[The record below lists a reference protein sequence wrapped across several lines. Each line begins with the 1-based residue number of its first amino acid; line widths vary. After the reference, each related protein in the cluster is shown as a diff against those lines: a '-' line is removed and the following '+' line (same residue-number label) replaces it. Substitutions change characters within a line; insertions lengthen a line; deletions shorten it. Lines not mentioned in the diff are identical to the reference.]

1 LGPDALREPKTETI
15 SRKEERKGNMST
27 DYIFRIEELGQE
39 FNPLV
44 GKKCA
49 NLGEMAK
56 IGLRVPPGFSLS
68 LDAYRQFM
76 SETGVDKE
84 INEYLNGLNHGFE
97 TIDQFNEASAELRR
111 IVESKDMPGEMKD
124 RVLFHYREIC
134 RKCNKERVP
143 VSTRSAGAASH
154 PGQYE
159 THLNVIGESD
169 LIKNIIKVWAS
180 TFNARSL
187 SARKRLGLPLG
198 SDPIGVAVI
207 KMVNARSAGVL
218 FTADPNTG
226 NRSIMIIEANWG
238 LGESVVGGEAL
249 PDVYVLDKES
259 LEIVDTKLGSKKRC
273 ITCQEVGVAEVET
286 SPDQCNTFC
295 LSDQEVKEIGR
306 LGKILEAHFGVPQ
319 DTEWAIDKDLQ
330 CPESVVLL
338 QTRAE
343 VIAEQKKPV
352 DRILDLMLSR
362 MG

>member
-1 LGPDALREPKTETI
+1 
-15 SRKEERKGNMST
+15 MSV

-39 FNPLV
+39 FSSQV

-56 IGLRVPPGFSLS
+56 IGLRVPPGFALS
-68 LDAYRQFM
+68 LDAYKRFM
-76 SETGVDKE
+76 TETGAEKE
-84 INEYLNGLNHGFE
+84 INEYLNSLAHGFE
-97 TIDQFNEASAELRR
+97 SIDHFNEASAALRKM
-111 IVESKDMPGEMKD
+111 VESKEMPGEMKD
-124 RVLFHYREIC
+124 RILSYYREIG
-134 RKCNKERVP
+134 RKCNVERVA
-143 VSTRSAGAASH
+143 VSTRSAGASSH

-159 THLNVIGESD
+159 THLNVIGETD
-169 LIKNIIKVWAS
+169 LIKNIIKVWS
-180 TFNARSL
+180 SSFNARSL

-259 LEIVDTKLGSKKRC
+259 LEIVDTRLGSKKRC

-286 SPDQCNTFC
+286 SPDQCNAFC
-295 LSDQEVKEIGR
+295 LADREVKEIGR
-306 LGKILEAHFGVPQ
+306 LGKTLEAHFGVPQ
-319 DTEWAIDKDLQ
+319 DTEWAVDQDLQ
-330 CPESVVLL
+330 CPESVILL

-362 MG
+362 LG

>member
-1 LGPDALREPKTETI
+1 
-15 SRKEERKGNMST
+15 MST
-27 DYIFRIEELGQE
+27 YLFRIEELGQE
-39 FNPLV
+39 FNSLV

-56 IGLRVPPGFSLS
+56 IGLRVPPGFALS

-76 SETGVDKE
+76 SETGADKE
-84 INEYLNGLNHGFE
+84 ISRYLNGLNHDFE
-97 TIDQFNEASAELRR
+97 TIDQFNEASAELRG
-111 IVESKDMPGEMKD
+111 IVESKEMPGNMKD
-124 RVLFHYREIC
+124 QILSYYREIG
-134 RKCNKERVP
+134 RKCNAERVA
-143 VSTRSAGAASH
+143 VSTRSAGASSH

-159 THLNVIGESD
+159 THLNVIGEAD
-169 LIKNIIKVWAS
+169 LLKNIIKVWSS

-259 LEIVDTKLGSKKRC
+259 LEIVDTRLGSKKRC
-273 ITCQEVGVAEVET
+273 ITCQELGVAEVET
-286 SPDQCNTFC
+286 SPDQCDAFC
-295 LSDQEVKEIGR
+295 LTDREVKEIGR
-306 LGKILEAHFGVPQ
+306 LGRILEAHFGVPQ
-319 DTEWAIDKDLQ
+319 DTEWAIDRDLR
-330 CPESVVLL
+330 CPESVILL
-338 QTRAE
+338 QTRSE

-362 MG
+362 LG

>member
-1 LGPDALREPKTETI
+1 
-15 SRKEERKGNMST
+15 MSA

-49 NLGEMAK
+49 NLGEMAR

-76 SETGVDKE
+76 SETGADKE
-84 INEYLNGLNHGFE
+84 INEYLNGLNHAFE

-187 SARKRLGLPLG
+187 SARKRVGLLLG

-238 LGESVVGGEAL
+238 LGESVVGGEAM

-286 SPDQCNTFC
+286 SPDQCNAFC

-319 DTEWAIDKDLQ
+319 DTEWAIDQDLQ
-330 CPESVVLL
+330 CPESVILL

>member
-1 LGPDALREPKTETI
+1 MAA
-15 SRKEERKGNMST
+15 
-27 DYIFRIEELGQE
+27 DYIFRMEELGQE
-39 FNPLV
+39 FNDRV

-56 IGLRVPPGFSLS
+56 MGLRVPPGFALS
-68 LDAYRQFM
+68 LEAYKRFM
-76 SETGVDKE
+76 EETGAAEDIK
-84 INEYLNGLNHGFE
+84 EYLKSITHDFE
-97 TIDQFNEASAELRR
+97 NIDHFNEASARLRS
-111 IVESKDMPGEMKD
+111 IVESKEMPPDLKE
-124 RVLFHYREIC
+124 RILSHYQEIR
-134 RKCNKERVP
+134 RKCNAERVA
-143 VSTRSAGAASH
+143 VSTRSAGASSH

-169 LIKNIIKVWAS
+169 LLKNIIKVWS
-180 TFNARSL
+180 SSFNARSL

-226 NRSIMIIEANWG
+226 NRSIMILEANWG

-273 ITCQEVGVAEVET
+273 ITCQEIGVAEVET
-286 SPDQCNTFC
+286 SPDQCNAFC
-295 LSDQEVKEIGR
+295 LTDQEVKEIGR
-306 LGKILEAHFGVPQ
+306 LGKLLEAHFGVPQ
-319 DTEWAIDKDLQ
+319 DTEWAIDQDLQ

-362 MG
+362 LG

>member
-1 LGPDALREPKTETI
+1 M
-15 SRKEERKGNMST
+15 SR
-27 DYIFRIEELGQE
+27 DWIFRIEELTQE
-39 FNPLV
+39 HNNLV

-56 IGLRVPPGFSLS
+56 IGLRVPPGFALS

-76 SETGVDKE
+76 SETGAGKD
-84 INEYLNGLNHGFE
+84 IWDYLSGLNHDFE
-97 TIDQFNEASAELRR
+97 KIDHFNDASEALRR
-111 IVESKDMPGEMKD
+111 IVESKDMPRDMK
-124 RVLFHYREIC
+124 RKILAHYKEIC
-134 RKCNKERVP
+134 RKCDTERVA
-143 VSTRSAGAASH
+143 VSTRSAGTASH

-159 THLNVIGESD
+159 THLNVVGESD
-169 LIKNIIKVWAS
+169 LIRNIIRVWSS

-187 SARKRLGLPLG
+187 SARKRLGLPLE

-207 KMVNARSAGVL
+207 KMVNARAAGVL

-226 NRSIMIIEANWG
+226 DRSKMIIEANWG
-238 LGESVVGGEAL
+238 LGESVVGGEAM

-259 LEIVDTKLGSKKRC
+259 LEIADTKLGSKKRC
-273 ITCQEVGVAEVET
+273 ITCQEIGVAEVET
-286 SPDQCNTFC
+286 SPDQCNAFC
-295 LSDQEVKEIGR
+295 LSDLEVKEIGR
-306 LGKILEAHFGVPQ
+306 LGKILEGHFGVPQ
-319 DTEWAIDKDLQ
+319 DTEWAIDQDLQ

-362 MG
+362 LG

>member
-1 LGPDALREPKTETI
+1 MPVE
-15 SRKEERKGNMST
+15 
-27 DYIFRIEELGQE
+27 YIFRMEELGQE
-39 FNPLV
+39 FNNRV

-56 IGLRVPPGFSLS
+56 IGLRVPPGFALS

-76 SETGVDKE
+76 SETGADKE
-84 INEYLNGLNHGFE
+84 INQYLNGLTHGFE
-97 TIDQFNEASAELRR
+97 TIDHFNEASAELRR
-111 IVESKDMPGEMKD
+111 IVESKKMPGEMKD
-124 RVLFHYREIC
+124 RILAYYQEIG
-134 RKCNKERVP
+134 RKCNAERVA
-143 VSTRSAGAASH
+143 VSTRSAGASSH

-159 THLNVIGESD
+159 THLNVIGEAD
-169 LIKNIIKVWAS
+169 LIKHIIKVWSS

-259 LEIVDTKLGSKKRC
+259 LEIVDTRLGSKKRC

-286 SPDQCNTFC
+286 APDQCDAFC
-295 LSDQEVKEIGR
+295 LSDKEVKEIGR

-319 DTEWAIDKDLQ
+319 DTEWAIDQDLQ
-330 CPESVVLL
+330 CPESVILL

-362 MG
+362 LG

>member
-1 LGPDALREPKTETI
+1 
-15 SRKEERKGNMST
+15 MST

-39 FNPLV
+39 FKPLV

-56 IGLRVPPGFSLS
+56 IGVRVPPGFSLS

-76 SETGVDKE
+76 SETRADKE
-84 INEYLNGLNHGFE
+84 INEYLNGLNHAFE

-124 RVLFHYREIC
+124 QVLFHYREIC
-134 RKCNKERVP
+134 RKCNKDRVP

-238 LGESVVGGEAL
+238 LGESVVGGEAM

-286 SPDQCNTFC
+286 SPDQCNAFC

-319 DTEWAIDKDLQ
+319 DTEWAIDQDLQ

-343 VIAEQKKPV
+343 VIAEQKKPI

>member
-1 LGPDALREPKTETI
+1 LREPKTETF
-15 SRKEERKGNMST
+15 SSKEERKSNMST

-56 IGLRVPPGFSLS
+56 IGLRVPPGFALS

-76 SETGVDKE
+76 SETGANKE
-84 INEYLNGLNHGFE
+84 ISEYLNGLNHGFE
-97 TIDQFNEASAELRR
+97 TIDHFNEASAELRR
-111 IVESKDMPGEMKD
+111 IVESKDMPGGLKD
-124 RVLFHYREIC
+124 QVLSHYREIC

-154 PGQYE
+154 PGQFE

-169 LIKNIIKVWAS
+169 LIKKIIKVWSS

-226 NRSIMIIEANWG
+226 NRSVMFIEANWG

-286 SPDQCNTFC
+286 SPDQCNAFC

-319 DTEWAIDKDLQ
+319 DTEWAIDQDLQ

>member
-1 LGPDALREPKTETI
+1 
-15 SRKEERKGNMST
+15 MST
-27 DYIFRIEELGQE
+27 NYIFRIEELGQE
-39 FNPLV
+39 FNDRV

-49 NLGEMAK
+49 NLGEMVK
-56 IGLRVPPGFSLS
+56 IGLRVPHGFALS
-68 LDAYRQFM
+68 LDAYRRFM
-76 SETGVDKE
+76 AATGAADE
-84 INEYLNGLNHGFE
+84 INEYLNTITHDFE
-97 TIDQFNEASAELRR
+97 NIDHFNQTSARLRS
-111 IVESKDMPGEMKD
+111 IVESKEMPPDLKEPI
-124 RVLFHYREIC
+124 LSCYQEIC
-134 RKCNKERVP
+134 RKCNAERIA
-143 VSTRSAGAASH
+143 VSTRSAGASSH

-159 THLNVIGESD
+159 THLNVIGETD
-169 LIKNIIKVWAS
+169 LLKNIIKVWSS

-226 NRSIMIIEANWG
+226 NQSIMIIEANWG

-273 ITCQEVGVAEVET
+273 ITCQEIGVAEVET
-286 SPDQCNTFC
+286 SPDQCNAFC
-295 LSDQEVKEIGR
+295 LTDQEVKEIGR
-306 LGKILEAHFGVPQ
+306 LGRVLETHFGVPQ
-319 DTEWAIDKDLQ
+319 DTEWAVDKDLQ

-362 MG
+362 LG

>member
-1 LGPDALREPKTETI
+1 
-15 SRKEERKGNMST
+15 MST

-76 SETGVDKE
+76 SETGADKE
-84 INEYLNGLNHGFE
+84 IDEYLNGLNHGFE
-97 TIDQFNEASAELRR
+97 TIDQFNEASAELRK

-124 RVLFHYREIC
+124 HVLFHYQEIC
-134 RKCNKERVP
+134 RRCNKERVP

-169 LIKNIIKVWAS
+169 LIKSIIKVWSS

-187 SARKRLGLPLG
+187 SVRKRLGLPLG

-238 LGESVVGGEAL
+238 LGESVVGGEAM

-259 LEIVDTKLGSKKRC
+259 LEFVDTKLGSKKRC

-286 SPDQCNTFC
+286 SPDQCNAFC
-295 LSDQEVKEIGR
+295 LSDQEAKEIGR
-306 LGKILEAHFGVPQ
+306 LGKTLEAHFGVPQ
-319 DTEWAIDKDLQ
+319 DTEWAIDQDLQ
-330 CPESVVLL
+330 CPESVILL

>member
-1 LGPDALREPKTETI
+1 MPV
-15 SRKEERKGNMST
+15 

-39 FNPLV
+39 FNGRV

-56 IGLRVPPGFSLS
+56 IGLRVPTGFALS

-76 SETGVDKE
+76 SETGAERE
-84 INEYLNGLNHGFE
+84 ISEYLNRLAHGFE
-97 TIDQFNEASAELRR
+97 TIDHFNEASAELRKL
-111 IVESKDMPGEMKD
+111 VESKAMPSEMED
-124 RVLFHYREIC
+124 RILSYYREIG
-134 RKCNKERVP
+134 RKGNAETVA
-143 VSTRSAGAASH
+143 VSTRSAGTSSH

-159 THLNVIGESD
+159 THLNVVGEAD
-169 LIKNIIKVWAS
+169 LIKHIIRVWSS

-249 PDVYVLDKES
+249 PDVYVLNKES
-259 LEIVDTKLGSKKRC
+259 LEIVDTRLGSKKRC
-273 ITCQEVGVAEVET
+273 ITCREVGVAEVET
-286 SPDQCNTFC
+286 SPDQCDAFC
-295 LSDQEVKEIGR
+295 LTDPEVREIGR
-306 LGKILEAHFGVPQ
+306 LGRILEAHFGVPQ
-319 DTEWAIDKDLQ
+319 DTEWAIDQDLE
-330 CPESVVLL
+330 CPESVILL

-362 MG
+362 LG

>member
-1 LGPDALREPKTETI
+1 
-15 SRKEERKGNMST
+15 M
-27 DYIFRIEELGQE
+27 
-39 FNPLV
+39 
-44 GKKCA
+44 
-49 NLGEMAK
+49 
-56 IGLRVPPGFSLS
+56 
-68 LDAYRQFM
+68 
-76 SETGVDKE
+76 
-84 INEYLNGLNHGFE
+84 
-97 TIDQFNEASAELRR
+97 
-111 IVESKDMPGEMKD
+111 
-124 RVLFHYREIC
+124 
-134 RKCNKERVP
+134 
-143 VSTRSAGAASH
+143 
-154 PGQYE
+154 
-159 THLNVIGESD
+159 
-169 LIKNIIKVWAS
+169 
-180 TFNARSL
+180 
-187 SARKRLGLPLG
+187 PLG

-286 SPDQCNTFC
+286 SPDQCNAFC

-319 DTEWAIDKDLQ
+319 DTEWAVDQDLQ